1 MMSISIFGLF
11 LIVAPLFA
19 GLIVAIVLFLN
30 RTKKNEND
38 SLVYEDEM
46 GEEELK
52 NLDEQLRTVWE
63 IPPLDMIG

>member
-1 MMSISIFGLF
+1 MMSILIFCLF

-19 GLIVAIVLFLN
+19 GLIVAIVLFKN

-46 GEEELK
+46 GEQELK
-52 NLDEQLRTVWE
+52 DLDDE
-63 IPPLDMIG
+63 IN

>member
-11 LIVAPLFA
+11 LIVAPLFT

-38 SLVYEDEM
+38 NLVYEDEM
-46 GEEELK
+46 GEQELK
-52 NLDEQLRTVWE
+52 DLDDE
-63 IPPLDMIG
+63 IN

>member
-11 LIVAPLFA
+11 LIVAPLLA

-38 SLVYEDEM
+38 NLVYEDEM
-46 GEEELK
+46 GEQELK
-52 NLDEQLRTVWE
+52 DLDDE
-63 IPPLDMIG
+63 IN

>member
-1 MMSISIFGLF
+1 MMSILIFGLF

-38 SLVYEDEM
+38 NLVYEDEM
-46 GEEELK
+46 GEQELK
-52 NLDEQLRTVWE
+52 DLDDE
-63 IPPLDMIG
+63 IN